1 MKRTTAAVLTG
12 MCVLILSLSLNCLAE
27 DLEKKQRELRTQI
40 TLYNLVNGLYL
51 TNYQMEFILSKAK
64 DLDSLRERLEE
75 RKRILSSPSG

>member
-12 MCVLILSLSLNCLAE
+12 MCVLILSFSLNCLAE

-51 TNYQMEFILSKAK
+51 TNDQMEFILSRAK

-75 RKRILSSPSG
+75 RKRIFSSPSG